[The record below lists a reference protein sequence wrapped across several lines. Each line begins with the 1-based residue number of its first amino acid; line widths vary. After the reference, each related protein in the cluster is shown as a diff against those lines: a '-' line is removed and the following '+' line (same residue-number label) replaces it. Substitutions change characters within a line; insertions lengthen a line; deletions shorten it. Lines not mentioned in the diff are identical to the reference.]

1 MEQRKAAIIGAG
13 VIGQGWAVTLLRY
26 GWSVRLYDVE
36 EQAAQV
42 CLKEAEAAMRRVS
55 VPDDAPPGNIQ
66 VVPDLKEALAGAEIA
81 LEAVPEKLG
90 LKQQVLADIE
100 RHAASILPIAS
111 STSSLLPTALARQMQ
126 HPERFVV
133 AHPFNPSYLLPVVEL
148 VSGERTDPLVCDQVA
163 RLLESLGR
171 RVVRVRCEIEGFIG
185 NRLQAAVVNEAMNLV
200 RLGAAS
206 PEDIDACISH
216 GLALRWAFFGPFE
229 TMDMNARQGFR
240 EYASKF
246 GNAYT
251 ELGKQLGV
259 GESWRPA
266 DVLAI
271 DAALHRGDAASPEDR
286 LVRRDRALMAL
297 ERVKRELELEPET
310 R

>member
-13 VIGQGWAVTLLRY
+13 VIGQGWAVTLLKY
-26 GWSVRLYDVE
+26 GWSVSLYDADR
-36 EQAAQV
+36 QASQV
-42 CLKEAEAAMRRVS
+42 CLKEAEAAIRRIS
-55 VPDDAPPGNIQ
+55 APDDGPLGKVQ
-66 VVPDLKEALAGAEIA
+66 VVPNLKEALAGAEIA
-81 LEAVPEKLG
+81 IEAVPENLD
-90 LKQQVLADIE
+90 LKQQVLADME
-100 RHAASILPIAS
+100 CHASTALLIAS
-111 STSSLLPTALARQMQ
+111 STSALLPTALARQMQ

-148 VSGERTDPLVCDQVA
+148 VSGERTDPALADQVA
-163 RLLESLGR
+163 RILESLGR
-171 RVVRVRCEIEGFIG
+171 RVVRVRSEIDGFIG

-229 TMDMNARQGFR
+229 TMDMNAREGFR

-251 ELGKQLGV
+251 QLGRQLGV
-259 GESWRPA
+259 GESWRPD

-271 DAALHRGDAASPEDR
+271 DAALHRSDAASPEDR
-286 LVRRDRALMAL
+286 LIRRDRALMAL
-297 ERVKRELELEPET
+297 ERVKRELELEPEA